1 MLAHRSIGVILL
13 LLLTKVLELPGQ
25 NVAAL
30 VSAKRGGGGMARS
43 TEGAHRRGRTSL
55 NMRLDFLLR
64 YSDNSTTLHGSA
76 KLCSLFTHTAGHPGQ
91 LEHWVVKFK
100 SKGKLYVL
108 TAHCTYTHRNT
119 HTHTHIHIPTYIHT
133 YYKSNCICCIFYPI
147 WESRLPAALIISSL
161 KLKIKNTY
169 MFWFSIVT
177 FAQRHIHIHIHKLYV
192 LTAHC
197 TYTHRKTHTHT
208 HTYTDIQ
215 TYIL

>member
-13 LLLTKVLELPGQ
+13 LLLTQVLELSGQ
-25 NVAAL
+25 NVVAL

-55 NMRLDFLLR
+55 NMKLGFLLR

-108 TAHCTYTHRNT
+108 TAHCTYTH
-119 HTHTHIHIPTYIHT
+119 TYIYRHT
-133 YYKSNCICCIFYPI
+133 AVHTVKVIVFVVFFYPI
-147 WESRLPAALIISSL
+147 WESRLSAALIFSSL
-161 KLKIKNTY
+161 RLKMENI
-169 MFWFSIVT
+169 
-177 FAQRHIHIHIHKLYV
+177 YV
-192 LTAHC
+192 L
-197 TYTHRKTHTHT
+197 
-208 HTYTDIQ
+208 
-215 TYIL
+215 

>member
-30 VSAKRGGGGMARS
+30 VSAKRGGGGMGRS
-43 TEGAHRRGRTSL
+43 TEGAYRRGRTSL
-55 NMRLDFLLR
+55 NMKLDFFLR

-108 TAHCTYTHRNT
+108 TAHCTYTH
-119 HTHTHIHIPTYIHT
+119 TYIYRHT
-133 YYKSNCICCIFYPI
+133 AVHTVKVIVFVVFFYPI

-177 FAQRHIHIHIHKLYV
+177 FAQRHTHIHIHKLYV

-197 TYTHRKTHTHT
+197 TYTHRKTHTHI

-215 TYIL
+215 TYIYTKVKL

>member
-55 NMRLDFLLR
+55 NMKLGFFLR

-91 LEHWVVKFK
+91 LEH
-100 SKGKLYVL
+100 
-108 TAHCTYTHRNT
+108 
-119 HTHTHIHIPTYIHT
+119 
-133 YYKSNCICCIFYPI
+133 
-147 WESRLPAALIISSL
+147 
-161 KLKIKNTY
+161 
-169 MFWFSIVT
+169 
-177 FAQRHIHIHIHKLYV
+177 
-192 LTAHC
+192 
-197 TYTHRKTHTHT
+197 
-208 HTYTDIQ
+208 
-215 TYIL
+215 